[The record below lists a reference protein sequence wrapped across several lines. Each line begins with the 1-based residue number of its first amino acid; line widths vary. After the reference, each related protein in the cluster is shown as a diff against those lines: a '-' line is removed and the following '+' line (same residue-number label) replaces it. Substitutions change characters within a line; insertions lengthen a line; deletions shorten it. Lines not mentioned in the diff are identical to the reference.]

1 MWQLVCVC
9 YSTCGYIQF
18 FSIIATSPGPADY
31 TSVSEPITFRP
42 GTLTQTITVETV
54 NDDIVE
60 VQEQFS
66 ASLSVNSAQFPG
78 VTIGTGPA
86 TIDII
91 DNDSE
96 FCTFTTYETSFE
108 GVIHHISCY
117 SECSASCVYNA
128 CYDIVW
134 TN

>member
-1 MWQLVCVC
+1 MW
-9 YSTCGYIQF
+9 F
-18 FSIIATSPGPADY
+18 FFNIATSPGPGDY
-31 TSVSEPITFRP
+31 VSVSEPITFRP
-42 GTLTQTITVETV
+42 GTDTQTIIVSTV
-54 NDDIVE
+54 NDDDVE

-96 FCTFTTYETSFE
+96 ICTFTTYETNFV

-117 SECSASCVYNA
+117 S
-128 CYDIVW
+128 
-134 TN
+134 